1 MEKALPPSQQDTKID
16 QEKQELDFMFSGA
29 LAVRCSTLISHF
41 EDILMRLIIQSGRAI
56 VLAFF
61 ILAGTTASAWAA
73 LPDPIAFSW
82 AIERGDSGKVRAWLD
97 EGLDPEFQTN
107 QLGSGLMIAAWFG
120 NIEIMSLFIERGAN
134 PRRSNRSGEQ
144 PLQLAAWNGHQDA
157 VKWLLEHG
165 ALLNRPG
172 NQWGALHYAVFNGHQ
187 GLASYLIEQGAE
199 VNAPSPN
206 GTTPL
211 MLAAREG
218 REELTRVLLESGAD
232 RRSKNDWGDNALTMA
247 MRYDHY
253 QLGKMISSP
262 EEFAIAVKA
271 PKESFGV
278 ATRSSSAPSEIEE
291 LLRKIREA
299 EAEGR
304 SSDDLHRQLI
314 AAVNAFRRNAV
325 VQNSGRR
332 TMPLPFMPK
341 TLVITG
347 SRNRSGGERA
357 QMMSAGKAVVAGEKQ
372 QGKTGSISIT
382 PAKDSPSPRA
392 TQAQIAETMRQIRLA
407 EAQGRPA
414 EVLRRQLADL
424 VESLPAQ

>member
-1 MEKALPPSQQDTKID
+1 MQ
-16 QEKQELDFMFSGA
+16 
-29 LAVRCSTLISHF
+29 LISS
-41 EDILMRLIIQSGRAI
+41 SGRAL
-56 VLAFF
+56 VFALW
-61 ILAGTTASAWAA
+61 LVAGTAWAA
-73 LPDPIAFSW
+73 LPDPVAFSW
-82 AIERGDSGKVRAWLD
+82 AIERGEVGKVRAWLD
-97 EGLDPEFQTN
+97 EGLDPEFQTS

-120 NIEIMSLFIERGAN
+120 NIEMMALFIERGAN
-134 PRRSNRSGEQ
+134 PRRANRSGEQ

-157 VKWLLEHG
+157 VKWLLDHG

-187 GLASYLIEQGAE
+187 ALARTLIELGAE

-206 GTTPL
+206 GSTPL

-232 RRSKNDWGDNALTMA
+232 RSARNDWGDSALTMA
-247 MRYDHY
+247 VRYDHY
-253 QLGKMISSP
+253 QIGKLISSA
-262 EEFAIAVKA
+262 EEFAVAVKA

-278 ATRSSSAPSEIEE
+278 ASRSASAPSEIEE
-291 LLRKIREA
+291 LLKKIREA

-304 SSDDLHRQLI
+304 PSEDLHQQLM

-325 VQNSGRR
+325 VQSSGRR
-332 TMPLPFMPK
+332 AMPQPYLPK

-347 SRNRSGGERA
+347 SRSRPGAERA
-357 QMMSAGKAVVAGEKQ
+357 QMVSAGKAAGAAEKTAA
-372 QGKTGSISIT
+372 KPASIT
-382 PAKDSPSPRA
+382 ITPVSPRA

-414 EVLRRQLADL
+414 EALRRQLSDL